1 MGLQF
6 KISLSWRITKL
17 FIFMSQQIKTYQ
29 IHWQHGLN
37 FPHLNKN
44 QNQAKN
50 SDLIGAGDTNGGQR
64 DTVEKAKGAELYIPV
79 LSAGKLLKYPLD
91 LVDCRTMV
99 NLETPHQQT
108 SIIEMIRT

>member
-44 QNQAKN
+44 QNKAKN
-50 SDLIGAGDTNGGQR
+50 SDLIGSGDTNESQR
-64 DTVEKAKGAELYIPV
+64 DTLEKAKGAELYIPV
-79 LSAGKLLKYPLD
+79 PQIPTRPGGLQDYGQFRNPAPTD
-91 LVDCRTMV
+91 LYNR
-99 NLETPHQQT
+99 N
-108 SIIEMIRT
+108 I